1 MQFKQIILFF
11 LPVLLLLSQPTFG
24 QISCDSCAI
33 SLPDTLAADTL
44 FLSMA
49 PDGQTGVFY
58 DGSISF
64 RVPKTTTP
72 VSSIDPDTPPGL
84 TISQLTINT
93 LTNLPP
99 GLEWEASQTTFD
111 PAEETDGCIQFCGTP
126 LQPGLYMVDVV
137 LTATI
142 FVVDETASF
151 TFPIL
156 ILPAESNTDGFSMT
170 NNSGCG
176 EITVA
181 FTNNVPSN
189 AQDGFSYFWDFGN
202 MATSIDENPTDQTY
216 TEPGVY
222 TVNYEAVV
230 DTSGYF
236 LTNILVESAA
246 CNDLIGKPDLKI
258 DVIDP
263 NDSLIFVTPILMNMD
278 PPVSWSFNIELGP
291 GNYQIK
297 VVDNDSGLEGADDI
311 CGTFNINQNTNGIL
325 TDGETTID
333 LTIIHPIDTIVS
345 VDSVIVFE
353 QPADPENSNVPNN
366 TLCEGDTFL
375 LSTNYEE
382 SIQWY
387 QDTVPIL
394 EATTSELSVEEDG
407 VYWVTYTSPDGCTAT
422 SESSVL
428 SFAPVPDNPVFTND
442 NNLLT
447 LFNPDILPA
456 QFALQWYLEGEAI
469 LDATTEVYC
478 IAETGNYGLELT
490 DLSSGCNS
498 FYDIPVTYNPNF
510 ENCISATADEL
521 GDLIEGFTVF
531 PNPVRNKATLTFNAL
546 AKGILELEVMNI
558 LGKRLNYQ
566 SYTLLPG
573 NVALALDLNDYVAG
587 TYFLRLKME
596 GKQKVVKL
604 IKG

>member
-1 MQFKQIILFF
+1 MALS
-11 LPVLLLLSQPTFG
+11 VLECQ
-24 QISCDSCAI
+24 
-33 SLPDTLAADTL
+33 
-44 FLSMA
+44 
-49 PDGQTGVFY
+49 
-58 DGSISF
+58 
-64 RVPKTTTP
+64 KTTTP

-137 LTATI
+137 LTATVFI
-142 FVVDETASF
+142 VDETASF
-151 TFPIL
+151 TFPML

-176 EITVA
+176 EVTVA
-181 FTNNVPSN
+181 FTNNISSN

-202 MATSIDENPTDQTY
+202 MATSIDENPSDQTY

-222 TVNYEAVV
+222 TVNYEAIV

-291 GNYQIK
+291 GNYSIK

-311 CGTFNINQNTNGIL
+311 CGTFNINQSTNGIL
-325 TDGETTID
+325 IDGETTID
-333 LTIIHPIDTIVS
+333 LTIIHPIDTITS

-353 QPADPENSNVPNN
+353 QPTDPENLNMPNN
-366 TLCEGDTFL
+366 VLCEGDAFL

-382 SIQWY
+382 NIQWY
-387 QDTVPIL
+387 QDTVPIVG
-394 EATTSELSVEEDG
+394 ATNSELSVEENG
-407 VYWVTYTSPDGCTAT
+407 VYWVTYTSPDGCLAT
-422 SESSVL
+422 SESRLLNFES
-428 SFAPVPDNPVFTND
+428 VPDNPVFTND

-447 LFNPDILPA
+447 LFNSDILPA
-456 QFALQWYLEGEAI
+456 QYMLQWFLNEEAI
-469 LDATTEVYC
+469 LDATEEAYC
-478 IAETGNYGLELT
+478 IAEDGTYGLELT
-490 DLSSGCNS
+490 DLSTGCTS
-498 FYDIPVTYNPNF
+498 FFDVPVTYNPDF

-521 GDLIEGFTVF
+521 SDLIEGFAVF
-531 PNPVRNKATLTFNAL
+531 PNPVRNIATLTFKAL
-546 AKGILELEVMNI
+546 DQGNLDVEVMNI
-558 LGKRLNYQ
+558 LGQRLDYQ
-566 SYTLLPG
+566 SHALLPG
-573 NVALALDLNDYVAG
+573 KVVLTLDLDHYVAG
-587 TYFLRLKME
+587 TYFLRLEMD